1 MEKLIALTKKL
12 CSKEVI
18 YYGIFGILTTL
29 INIVVSAILE
39 GSLHVEGNIAS
50 TIGILL
56 AVLFAY
62 ITNRTL
68 VFHSTAT
75 TSAEKWKEFGRFLLG
90 RAATM
95 VFEIVGVFVFYTLL
109 QTPFLLTKIVI
120 TVIVIILNFFI
131 SKFFAFK

>member
-39 GSLHVEGNIAS
+39 GPLHVEGNIAS

>member
-39 GSLHVEGNIAS
+39 GPLHVEGNIAS

-68 VFHSTAT
+68 VFHSPAT

-95 VFEIVGVFVFYTLL
+95 VFEIVGVFVFYT
-109 QTPFLLTKIVI
+109 
-120 TVIVIILNFFI
+120 
-131 SKFFAFK
+131 

>member
-1 MEKLIALTKKL
+1 MEKFIALTIKL

-39 GSLHVEGNIAS
+39 GPLHVEGNIAS
-50 TIGILL
+50 TIGIVL

-75 TSAEKWKEFGRFLLG
+75 TSTEKWKEFGRFLLG

-95 VFEIVGVFVFYTLL
+95 VLEIVGVFVFYTLL
-109 QTPFLLTKIVI
+109 QAPFLLTKIAI